1 MLGDDEQLESDNYL
15 LQIFSFPLFQ
25 TNTFFLEIIQ
35 RHNSSGFGSGNIRA
49 LAQSIIEMKRER
61 AEVAA
66 SLIAG
71 SETNII
77 KSCSQQDLQS
87 PPFTTTTIRR
97 ANTVQSGLNVV
108 LLSH

>member
-1 MLGDDEQLESDNYL
+1 M

-25 TNTFFLEIIQ
+25 RDTFFLEIIQ

-61 AEVAA
+61 EEVAA
-66 SLIAG
+66 SLTAR

-87 PPFTTTTIRR
+87 PPFITTIRR
-97 ANTVQSGLNVV
+97 AITVQSGLNVV